1 MIAQL
6 PDVAQNKIPHQQ
18 AKLNWVGM
26 DDIYLP
32 ICFEEAGSVS
42 HSQACASIAVDLP
55 GGENAA
61 KGIHMSRLY
70 FLLNTLTQA
79 PIKPEQLKH
88 CLEQALAS
96 HSDLGASVVRIELA
110 FDFIWQRP
118 ALVSPSPAGWRAYPM
133 VLTAQLSQTSGF
145 HLSLQTEFQYS
156 STCPCSA
163 ALVRETL
170 ANQFR
175 LSFANQ
181 DSVSPQQVSQWLKQN
196 GTFATPHSQRSL
208 ALITLPLDQNENALH
223 LVDLI
228 EEVEGIIATPV
239 QTSVKRADEL
249 AFAELNGANL
259 IFVEDISRK
268 LGKVLKQKYDDI
280 EVQVRH
286 LESLH
291 AHNAFAQIS
300 SESTLQGLKPQFKQ
314 GPK

>member
-6 PDVAQNKIPHQQ
+6 PDVAHTTSRQPNI
-18 AKLNWVGM
+18 NWVGM

-32 ICFEEAGSVS
+32 IFFEEAEGISQ
-42 HSQACASIAVDLP
+42 SQACASIAVDLP
-55 GGENAA
+55 GGENVA

-70 FLLNTLTQA
+70 FLLNELSQEA
-79 PIKPEQLKH
+79 IKPEQLKH
-88 CLEQALAS
+88 CLEQALLS
-96 HSDLGASVVRIELA
+96 HSDLDSSMVRIELA
-110 FDFIWQRP
+110 FDFLWQRP
-118 ALVSPSPAGWRAYPM
+118 ALISDSPAGWRAYPM
-133 VLTAQLSQTSGF
+133 VLSAQLSRETGF
-145 HLSLQTEFQYS
+145 SLSLQAEFQYS

-175 LSFANQ
+175 LSFESQ
-181 DSVSPQQVSQWLKQN
+181 DSISPQQVSQWLKQN

-208 ALITLPLDQNENALH
+208 ALITLPLDQQAESLH

-228 EEVEGIIATPV
+228 EEVEGIITTPV

-249 AFAELNGANL
+249 AFAELNGSNL

-268 LGKVLKQKYDDI
+268 LGKALKQKYDEI
-280 EVQVRH
+280 EIQVRH

-291 AHNAFAQIS
+291 AHNAFAQVLP
-300 SESTLQGLKPQFKQ
+300 ESFNQHLRPQFKQ